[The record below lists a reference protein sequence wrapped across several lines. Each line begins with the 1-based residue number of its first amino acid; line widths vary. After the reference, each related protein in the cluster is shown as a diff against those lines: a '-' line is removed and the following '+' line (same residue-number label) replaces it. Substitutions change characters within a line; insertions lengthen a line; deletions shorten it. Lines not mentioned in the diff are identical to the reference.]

1 VRDGSVDFGI
11 TGWDVVAERN
21 GEGGSVLTLLPEL
34 GFGSCT
40 LNVIVP
46 ESQPEVHRMAHLEGW
61 QARIGRPLRVATK
74 FPRLTRRFFDQH
86 GVQNVRL
93 ISAEGTLEIAPT
105 IGYADLVVDLVSTG
119 TTLRDNRLRMLE
131 DGLILSSQACLIA
144 NRTALKRSSEVL
156 AVARQLLEF
165 IVAHRRAADNVAISA
180 NMRGESPQ
188 AIASRMFSR
197 SAIGGLQG
205 PTIAPVVTR
214 KPGDTPWY
222 AVNIVV
228 RKDQLAQAIA
238 ELREI
243 GGSGVIVTPVVYIFE
258 EEPEAYRA
266 MLAALEN

>member
-1 VRDGSVDFGI
+1 MTDRRDGAQAFPLAVC
-11 TGWDVVAERN
+11 AEM
-21 GEGGSVLTLLPEL
+21 VFLDLPFEERVRRIDAL
-34 GFGSCT
+34 GFAVEIWFPQGKDMGALAATGATFSSMAGY
-40 LNVIVP
+40 LHGNIVEP
-46 ESQPEVHRMAHLEGW
+46 DA
-61 QARIGRPLRVATK
+61 ARTFLKT
-74 FPRLTRRFFDQH
+74 
-86 GVQNVRL
+86 
-93 ISAEGTLEIAPT
+93 AEGTLEIAPT

-119 TTLRDNRLRMLE
+119 TTLRDNRLRVLE

-144 NRTALKRSSEVL
+144 NRAALKRSSEVL

-188 AIASRMFSR
+188 AIAGRMFAR

-214 KPGDTPWY
+214 NPGDTPWY

-228 RKDQLAQAIA
+228 RKDQLARAIA

-266 MLAALEN
+266 MLAALED